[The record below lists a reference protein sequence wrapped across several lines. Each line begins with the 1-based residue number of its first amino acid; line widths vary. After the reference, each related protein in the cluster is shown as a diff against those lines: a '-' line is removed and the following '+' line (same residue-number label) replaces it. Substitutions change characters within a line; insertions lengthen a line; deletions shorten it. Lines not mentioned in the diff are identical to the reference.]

1 MRAER
6 VLDGNRIRTAA
17 TGRQKLHGKIIYSII
32 VNFCFP
38 HTNYNINN
46 NTQKDSFSILI
57 SIFSFSDEFIQILI
71 FEISMDL
78 SEIFLIT

>member
-38 HTNYNINN
+38 HTNYNINKKYKERFV
-46 NTQKDSFSILI
+46 QHSHSHF
-57 SIFSFSDEFIQILI
+57 FFQ
-71 FEISMDL
+71 
-78 SEIFLIT
+78 